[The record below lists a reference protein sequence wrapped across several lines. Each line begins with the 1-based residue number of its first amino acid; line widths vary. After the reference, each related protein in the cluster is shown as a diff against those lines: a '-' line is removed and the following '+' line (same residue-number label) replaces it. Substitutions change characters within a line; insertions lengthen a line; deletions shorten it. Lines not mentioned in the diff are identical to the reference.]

1 MTETNPEKDCVST
14 RPWSEV
20 LNRSLKLFMFN
31 AAQEGG
37 RSFGRILFYVVLAA
51 LALAL
56 LTFAIDSVTGLFSG
70 WFDFWPFSGSGA
82 EVEAEKAGWF
92 GRGHAADPA
101 PVPKADGAGG
111 AEKWYCRYNPIC

>member
-1 MTETNPEKDCVST
+1 MTESTPEKDCVST

-37 RSFGRILFYVVLAA
+37 RSFGRILFYIVLAA
-51 LALAL
+51 LALGL
-56 LTFAIDSVTGLFSG
+56 ITFAIDSLTGWFSG
-70 WFDFWPFSGSGA
+70 WFDFWPFSGGA
-82 EVEAEKAGWF
+82 AEPEKTGWF
-92 GRGHAADPA
+92 GRGETEATDPA
-101 PVPKADGAGG
+101 PAPEVDG